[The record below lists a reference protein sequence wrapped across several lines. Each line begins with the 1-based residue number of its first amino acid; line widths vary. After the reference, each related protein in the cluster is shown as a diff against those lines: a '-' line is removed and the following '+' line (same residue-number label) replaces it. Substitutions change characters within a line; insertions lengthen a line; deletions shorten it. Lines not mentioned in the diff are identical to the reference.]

1 MDDID
6 VHDFMATH
14 KPRGK
19 SPKLDRYTDAIFY
32 LKEHGFSD
40 DDVLLFLSEKKGLV
54 VGKRTLSR
62 FLARDKDKK
71 TKTKPS
77 APVQSAQPVQQQ
89 SSTVQPQIGKFD
101 AREKINVD
109 EWK

>member
-6 VHDFMATH
+6 VHDFVATH
-14 KPRGK
+14 TPRGK
-19 SPKLDRYTDAIFY
+19 SPKLDRYADAIFY
-32 LKEHGFSD
+32 LKERGFSD
-40 DDVLLFLSEKKGLV
+40 DDVLIFLSEKKGLV

-62 FLARDKDKK
+62 FLKRDKKA
-71 TKTKPS
+71 KPVVS
-77 APVQSAQPVQQQ
+77 EPIQPVQPSSPPKSGAIQ
-89 SSTVQPQIGKFD
+89 SQIGKFD